1 MGFILWAPAF
11 SVLVVEA
18 YMSEK
23 KISVRNK
30 DFGKNWSH
38 RLREAGPLYHLIY
51 FN

>member
-11 SVLVVEA
+11 RVLVVEA

-23 KISVRNK
+23 KIICK
-30 DFGKNWSH
+30 DFGKNQSH

-51 FN
+51 LFN